1 MEFSSDIF
9 ISVSIFFFFISF
21 SQKKKKKLPSNP
33 LIEKKN
39 IQKKNQIKL
48 KIPMEQIENDQIV
61 TMTEIDSSSSS
72 LSTATNEKTLVF
84 IIPLFIFFLKKKN

>member
-1 MEFSSDIF
+1 
-9 ISVSIFFFFISF
+9 
-21 SQKKKKKLPSNP
+21 
-33 LIEKKN
+33 
-39 IQKKNQIKL
+39 
-48 KIPMEQIENDQIV
+48 MEQIENDQIV